1 MVIVDRSWR
10 TVVIAIRGTLSL
22 EDMITDVTLNPQS
35 LEELGDKCGFDGT
48 GEHWWVLFR
57 TT

>member
-1 MVIVDRSWR
+1 MVIVDRTWR
-10 TVVIAIRGTLSL
+10 TVVLAIRGTLSL
-22 EDMITDVTLNPQS
+22 EDMITDVTLTPQS
-35 LEELGDKCGFDGT
+35 LEEVGDKCGFDGI